1 MDTEYGFLQHK
12 TEETE
17 KIGKNMTAPLHHEV
31 EMSGINSSDVRRAQ
45 KGTSGPVFDG
55 NDMKSIISDADR
67 TFQDFWS
74 GQSDGYVDSLHANA
88 RARDVKG
95 KLGSKDDQDR
105 AGLQEMS
112 KKMSEASRKSFAR
125 TDKSRKNHMS
135 ESSQAYA
142 KAAGKQQKIAQSR
155 SEGDTLSAVNHAEEM
170 ISLMTVAGQE
180 EAKAT
185 GKRDASEARKKL
197 ALAVKEAKMR
207 LNLYE
212 EALKDRTLTEKQR
225 NELEKRLQQAAQSY
239 SKYLTQLSVAE
250 DSEKGQLAQAVYG
263 DYEDMT
269 EDSAFEMA
277 MGNRFNTDATLRS
290 RIWGRYK
297 GHYFNDA
304 GRKFG
309 YIRTW
314 TCKAVNSFLRAKDKL
329 RKAGVDPKTT
339 KDEFDKL
346 QDEFEEARQAIRP
359 EAEAN
364 VRRKIM
370 KHASRE
376 ELRQYSAELLERV
389 QGTISDLDEATT
401 LNVIQKKC
409 KVYRMIDKA
418 FLSWGLGIPD
428 FDKLSPDEAVR
439 EINLRHGKTLE
450 DSGFMSTAYCMSRY
464 FRNNPIMLTLLTPAG
479 KRCYATAN
487 FEEAEVIFG
496 RNTRYTV
503 IGAINR
509 AGNAKKIN
517 VSAKIPD
524 GAKNADEIRTKE
536 SMDFTGIE
544 IICKVQLDAEEQ
556 KAASAG

>member
-1 MDTEYGFLQHK
+1 MDSEYSFLHRK
-12 TEETE
+12 TEKTE
-17 KIGKNMTAPLHHEV
+17 KIERNITAPV
-31 EMSGINSSDVRRAQ
+31 QQAVDMIGINSSDVKRAQ
-45 KGTSGPVFDG
+45 KGKSGPVFDESE
-55 NDMKSIISDADR
+55 MKSITADADS
-67 TFQDFWS
+67 TFHDFWT

-88 RARDVKG
+88 RARDVKA
-95 KLGSKDDQDR
+95 KLGFKDDQDR
-105 AGLQEMS
+105 AGLQEMNR
-112 KKMSEASRKSFAR
+112 KMSEASQKNLAR
-125 TDKSRKNHMS
+125 TGKSRKNHMS
-135 ESSQAYA
+135 ESSQAYVQ
-142 KAAGKQQKIAQSR
+142 AADKQQKMVRAR
-155 SEGDTLSAVNHAEEM
+155 SEGDLLSAVNHAEEM

-212 EALKDRTLTEKQR
+212 EALKDKSLTAEQRTEI
-225 NELEKRLQQAAQSY
+225 EKRLHRAAVSY
-239 SKYLTQLSVAE
+239 SKYLAQLSVAE
-250 DSEKGQLAQAVYG
+250 DSDKGQLAQEIYG
-263 DYEDMT
+263 DYDDMT
-269 EDSAFEMA
+269 EDSAFDMA
-277 MGNRFNTDATLRS
+277 MGNRFNTDETLRS

-297 GHYFNDA
+297 WRYFNDS
-304 GRKFG
+304 GRRFG

-314 TCKAVNSFLRAKDKL
+314 TCKAVNGFLRAKEKF
-329 RKAGVDPKTT
+329 RRGVTDPNTT
-339 KDEFDKL
+339 QDEYDKL
-346 QDEFEEARQAIRP
+346 QEEFEQARQAIRP
-359 EAEAN
+359 DAEAY

-376 ELRQYSAELLERV
+376 ELSRYSAELLEKV
-389 QGTISDLDEATT
+389 QGTISDLDDATT

-464 FRNNPIMLTLLTPAG
+464 FRTQPIMLTLLTPAG
-479 KRCYATAN
+479 KKCFATAN

-503 IGAINR
+503 IGAVNR
-509 AGNAKKIN
+509 AKQPKKMK

-524 GAKNADEIRTKE
+524 GAKTADEIRTNE
-536 SMDFTGIE
+536 TMDFTGIE
-544 IICKVQLDAEEQ
+544 IICKVQLNEDEQ
-556 KAASAG
+556 KSVSAG

>member
-1 MDTEYGFLQHK
+1 MDSEYGFLHRK
-12 TEETE
+12 TDYPET
-17 KIGKNMTAPLHHEV
+17 IGKNVTAPVQHKV
-31 EMSGINSSDVRRAQ
+31 EMVGVNSSDVKRAQ
-45 KGTSGPVFDG
+45 KGTSGPVFSES
-55 NDMKSIISDADR
+55 DMKSITSDADS
-67 TFQDFWS
+67 TFHDFWTA
-74 GQSDGYVDSLHANA
+74 QSEGYIDSLHANA
-88 RARDVKG
+88 RARDVKE
-95 KLGSKDDQDR
+95 KLGFKDDRDR
-105 AGLQEMS
+105 AGLQETG
-112 KKMSEASRKSFAR
+112 KKMSEASRKNFAR

-135 ESSQAYA
+135 EASQAYA
-142 KAAGKQQKIAQSR
+142 KAADKQQKMVQSR
-155 SEGDTLSAVNHAEEM
+155 SEGDLLSAVNHAEEV

-185 GKRDASEARKKL
+185 GKRDVSEARKKL
-197 ALAVKEAKMR
+197 ALALKEAKMR

-212 EALKDRTLTEKQR
+212 EALKDKSLTDRQR
-225 NELEKRLQQAAQSY
+225 NELEKRLQLAAKSY
-239 SKYLTQLSVAE
+239 SKYLSQISVAE

-263 DYEDMT
+263 DYEDIS
-269 EDSAFEMA
+269 EDSVFEMA
-277 MGNRFNTDATLRS
+277 MDNRFNTDETLRS

-297 GHYFNDA
+297 THHYNDS

-314 TCKAVNSFLRAKDKL
+314 TCKAVNGFLRVKDKL
-329 RKAGVDPKTT
+329 RKAGVDPSTT
-339 KDEFDKL
+339 DDEFRKL
-346 QDEFEEARQAIRP
+346 QYEFEEARQALRP
-359 EAEAN
+359 EAEAY

-370 KHASRE
+370 RHASRE
-376 ELRQYSAELLERV
+376 EVSKYSAELLERV

-428 FDKLSPDEAVR
+428 FDKLSPEEAVR

-464 FRNNPIMLTLLTPAG
+464 FQTQPIMLTLLTPAG
-479 KRCYATAN
+479 KKCYATAN
-487 FEEAEVIFG
+487 FLEAEIIFG

-509 AGNAKKIN
+509 AGNAKKMK
-517 VSAKIPD
+517 VSGDIPD
-524 GAKNADEIRTKE
+524 GAKRADEIRTNE
-536 SMDFTGIE
+536 TTDFTGIE